1 MLGIAFE
8 AHFLE
13 FLITHG
19 PAIFIWLSE
28 DIEDAVKLVDI
39 ISAWK
44 QRISKVQLYNNTS

>member
-13 FLITHG
+13 FPKPHG
-19 PAIFIWLSE
+19 PAIFIWFSE
-28 DIEDAVKLVDI
+28 DIEDTVKLVDI

-44 QRISKVQLYNNTS
+44 QGISEVQLDNNAG